1 MRNFCPQISY
11 PACYKVSNHP
21 SWIGVRPE
29 GTILANDVRPE
40 LLGAYRLEIWIPLA
54 CHSEDNCR
62 PSITQDAWEEKYKKT
77 FLRNIRNRLK
87 FLPRSDPT
95 APIRDLT
102 RIRAFIPAPLLVS
115 ECPIPLFDRLP
126 NLEILSWALGWQK
139 SFLDSVIHHKV
150 HQNLTHLQIHIQPS
164 QVHALKS
171 PVNFINLRFLSLHL
185 RGDRQLAAR
194 QTFGH
199 LDLCTW
205 AKFPKLEGLCL
216 GIRLEMEWYDEVIS
230 FLRGVGANLLSLV
243 LGGETLRKFLC
254 GTEQGSTGWFTTET
268 WDLFPSLLHFGLYD
282 DVVRRYPPPP
292 PITRPPLNLIYRFII
307 GISPIYAPGNDCF
320 SQHHESMEQV
330 VQACAQ
336 WGTKQMT
343 MFEAWHEAKSKVS
356 GINILHPLTVG

>member
-1 MRNFCPQISY
+1 M
-11 PACYKVSNHP
+11 
-21 SWIGVRPE
+21 
-29 GTILANDVRPE
+29 
-40 LLGAYRLEIWIPLA
+40 
-54 CHSEDNCR
+54 
-62 PSITQDAWEEKYKKT
+62 
-77 FLRNIRNRLK
+77 
-87 FLPRSDPT
+87 
-95 APIRDLT
+95 
-102 RIRAFIPAPLLVS
+102 
-115 ECPIPLFDRLP
+115 
-126 NLEILSWALGWQK
+126 
-139 SFLDSVIHHKV
+139 IHHKV
-150 HQNLTHLQIHIQPS
+150 HQNLTHLRIHIQPS
-164 QVHALKS
+164 QLHVLKS

-185 RGDRQLAAR
+185 RGDRQLATQ

-216 GIRLEMEWYDEVIS
+216 AFRLEKEWYDEVLS
-230 FLRGVGANLLSLV
+230 FLRGVGTNLLSLV

-268 WDLFPSLLHFGLYD
+268 WDLFPSLLNFGLYD

-292 PITRPPLNLIYRFII
+292 PITRPPLNLIYRFIV
-307 GISPIYAPGNDCF
+307 GISPIYAPGKDCF